1 MLAALCAV
9 ATALA
14 AIESPLVAQERRY
27 VVAFANLT
35 EEPGLTLEGTG
46 FTGRE
51 VRDSF
56 VLAARSYP
64 IDLVFYDN
72 GRDCAGAPAN
82 VEDAIARKVDLF
94 IQYCHQ
100 APANAMVGE
109 KLKAARIPVLAVNE
123 AISDAPV
130 YTLDNLAAGRLAGD
144 ALGAFATRTW
154 RNQPVEGVIIGALTA
169 RGVPERARGA
179 QERIVRH
186 VAGARVASLDTQ
198 GNVGQVSPLLGK
210 LLAARASSKIL
221 VAAMDDATALA
232 AKSAL
237 ESLGR
242 LSDAAI
248 VGQGLDRSIH
258 GGMSDRKEIDPAN
271 RGSIVLGSVAFYLD
285 RYGYEILPLAMR
297 MLRGES
303 VPARTVTPHRL
314 VTAANVFFEYPPYDM
329 Q

>member
-1 MLAALCAV
+1 M

-14 AIESPLVAQERRY
+14 AIGSPLLAEERRY
-27 VVAFANLT
+27 VVAFANVT
-35 EEPGLTLEGTG
+35 DEPGVTLESTG
-46 FTGRE
+46 FSARE
-51 VRDSF
+51 VRESF

-72 GRDCAGAPAN
+72 GRDCKRAPAN
-82 VEDAIARKVDLF
+82 AEDAVARKVDLF
-94 IQYCHQ
+94 VQYCHH
-100 APANAMVGE
+100 APANAMIGE
-109 KLKAARIPVLAVNE
+109 KLKTARIRVLAVNE
-123 AISDAPV
+123 AIADAPL

-154 RNQPVEGVIIGALTA
+154 RNQPVEAVIIGPLTA
-169 RGVPERARGA
+169 RGVPERAHGA
-179 QERIVRH
+179 QEQMLRH
-186 VAGARVASLDTQ
+186 VAGARVTRLDTQ
-198 GNVGQVSPLLGK
+198 GNVGQVSPLLGT

-242 LSDAAI
+242 ASDAAI

-285 RYGYEILPLAMR
+285 RYGYEILPLAMK
-297 MLRGES
+297 MLRGEP
-303 VPARTVTPHRL
+303 VPARTVTAHRL
-314 VTAANVFFEYPPYDM
+314 VTAANVFLEYPPSDM